1 MFPILCLRQAL
12 GVMLSP
18 KVSCGIL
25 ELTWTSMCITWLQF
39 GGHTQH
45 GQFSPACAPIG
56 PKTAQRAQVGPVWG
70 QPGAKLGFLPLF
82 PTFFGFGVR
91 ARPCCPHWACLGPNF
106 GARCP
111 HRTKLRVLSPTCAQ
125 TCPSCAMLGPSWAQV
140 GPKFGASY
148 AQVGPKWA
156 TVRPNLRPRSKFD
169 PSRLLVGASGPTS
182 FLSVLFPGCGRFSSR
197 SDSNRNWNRDII

>member
-140 GPKFGASY
+140 GPKFGARLRTSW
-148 AQVGPKWA
+148 AQVGNCSAQLKAKVQVWPQSALGWGKWA
-156 TVRPNLRPRSKFD
+156 HFFPLRPIPRV
-169 PSRLLVGASGPTS
+169 RAVLVAKW
-182 FLSVLFPGCGRFSSR
+182 LE
-197 SDSNRNWNRDII
+197 